1 MIADFGLWIV
11 DLHKR
16 VKAILF
22 ALRSPLTALRS
33 PLTALCSLL
42 LALCSPLFAQ
52 KILIPMDLKQTDHLK
67 AYGIAYW
74 TLTKNLEVDWLLN
87 YRAGSFMIDGFDIV
101 AKECRVRGVY
111 FEEITGAQAA
121 QIYAEV
127 QDENNNM
134 DAVRLEKAPRIAVYV
149 PPNFLPWDDA
159 VTLAMEYSEIPY
171 DKVWDDE
178 VLEDKLMKYD
188 WIHLHHEDFT
198 GQYGKFYASF
208 AAAPWY
214 VEQQVMYENEAKKL
228 GFKKVSEMKK
238 AVSRKIKEYIATGGF
253 MFAMCSATDAFDIAL
268 AAENTDICDAI
279 YDGDPPD
286 RDAQKKLDFSKCL
299 AFENFTLEKN
309 PLVYEY
315 SDIDIPPSPIAPAVS
330 NPETDYFT
338 LFEFSA
344 KYDPVPTM
352 LTQDHANIIKG
363 FMGQT
368 TNFKKSLIKKHVT
381 VLAEKEGTEEVR
393 YIHGNYGRGTFT
405 FYGGHDPEDYQHAV
419 GDPPTDLNLHKNS
432 PGYRLIL
439 NNILFP
445 AAKKKQ
451 QKT

>member
-1 MIADFGLWIV
+1 MIAEDGVQSRFEVGGVRTKSRIRVHRAAIPTLWA
-11 DLHKR
+11 L
-16 VKAILF
+16 LF
-22 ALRSPLTALRS
+22 VLCAPLY
-33 PLTALCSLL
+33 
-42 LALCSPLFAQ
+42 AQ
-52 KILIPMDLKQTDHLK
+52 KILIPMDLTQTDHLK

-74 TLTKNLEVDWLLN
+74 TLTKNIEVDWLLN
-87 YRAGSFMIDGFDIV
+87 YRGGSFMIDGLPSV
-101 AKECRVRGVY
+101 ASECRVRGVT
-111 FEEITGAQAA
+111 FEELSGAKAS

-127 QDENNNM
+127 QSEETNM

-149 PPNFLPWDDA
+149 TPNALPWDDA
-159 VTLAMEYSEIPY
+159 VTLAMEYAEIPY

-178 VLEDKLMKYD
+178 VIADKLLQYD

-208 AAAPWY
+208 ATAPWY
-214 VEQQVMYENEAKKL
+214 VEQQVMYEKKAKQL
-228 GFKKVSEMKK
+228 GFRKVSQMKL
-238 AVSRKIKEYIATGGF
+238 AVAQKIKEYIGAGGF
-253 MFAMCSATDAFDIAL
+253 MFAMCSATDTYDIAV
-268 AAENTDICDAI
+268 AAHATDICDAM
-279 YDGDPPD
+279 YDGDASDPN
-286 RDAQKKLDFSKCL
+286 AQQKLDYTQCL
-299 AFENFTLEKN
+299 AFEKFTVERN
-309 PLVYEY
+309 PLRYEY
-315 SDIDIPPSPIAPAVS
+315 SDIDIPPSDMVAMM

-352 LTQDHANIIKG
+352 LTQDHANIIRG
-363 FMGQT
+363 FLGQT
-368 TNFKKSLIKKHVT
+368 TNFKKSLIKKNVT
-381 VLAEKEGTEEVR
+381 ILAEKEGTEEVR

-419 GDPPTDLNLHKNS
+419 GDPPTDLRLHKNS